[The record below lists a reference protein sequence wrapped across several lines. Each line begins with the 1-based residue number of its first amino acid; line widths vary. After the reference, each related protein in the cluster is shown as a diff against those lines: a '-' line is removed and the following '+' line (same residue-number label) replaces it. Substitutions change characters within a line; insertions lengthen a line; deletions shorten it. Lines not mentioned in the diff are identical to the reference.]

1 MTRQP
6 WGKLTHPK
14 TYRLKPGNP
23 KWIGARQPL
32 MGKRMKMKKGTSGR
46 IQGASHGLYG
56 SKHGLK
62 GSKHGLKG
70 SKGLQGAKPYT
81 LKRLE
86 L

>member
-1 MTRQP
+1 MQSKGSMTRQP

-62 GSKHGLKG
+62 GSK
-70 SKGLQGAKPYT
+70 GLQGAKPYT